1 MPWTITKQ
9 IKTESELMKQNRKMR
24 RVRSGLAQLLIV
36 LGVIIVGIIITVILI
51 KLKKPPKQEKPE
63 ILAPLVKVEQLS
75 RKDIQMVVRGYGTVS
90 PRVQVEIVPQ
100 VSGKVVWVN
109 PQFKAGGFIR
119 SNDKILKIDPR
130 DYELSVRQANA
141 SVAEA
146 QVQFDLEKAEGK
158 VAREEWQQLHPD
170 TEPVSPLVFREPQI
184 RQAEARLESAK
195 AGLAVAELNLERTQL
210 SLPVDAL
217 IMNEKVDLGQFVVSG
232 QAVGTAYGI
241 ESVEIEVPLEDR
253 ELAWLNIPDNTVSL
267 NGDMPLLKGSEVEVK
282 AKFAGAEHIWQGHVV
297 RTTGQVDRTSRLI
310 SVVVEVPEPFRRAD
324 SRPPL
329 MPGMFVEVLIEG
341 NILKNAVAIPRDAI
355 RESNEVWIVE
365 DGRLNV
371 LGLNIVRADRDF
383 AYAISGLD
391 DGNMIVLSSLDT
403 VVEGMSVRT
412 QTGLSTTFAETEK
425 NEDEIQ
431 AQGVKTN

>member
-1 MPWTITKQ
+1 M
-9 IKTESELMKQNRKMR
+9 KTESELMKRNCKTKRM
-24 RVRSGLAQLLIV
+24 RSGLIQLLIV
-36 LGVIIVGIIITVILI
+36 LGVIILGIVITVVLV

-109 PQFKAGGFIR
+109 PQFKPGGFIR
-119 SNDKILKIDPR
+119 SGEKIIKIDPR
-130 DYELSVRQANA
+130 DYELSVRQADA

-146 QVQFDLEKAEGK
+146 QVQLDLEKAEGQ
-158 VAREEWQQLHPD
+158 VAREEWRQLHPNK
-170 TEPVSPLVFREPQI
+170 EPVSPLVFREPQV

-217 IMNEKVDLGQFVVSG
+217 IMSEKVDLGQFVVSG
-232 QAVGTAYGI
+232 QAVGAAYGI

-267 NGDMPLLKGSEVEVK
+267 NGNTPLPKGSDVKVK

-297 RTTGQVDRTSRLI
+297 RTTGQIDQTSRLI
-310 SVVVEVPEPFRRAD
+310 SVVVEVPQPFERAD

-341 NILKNAVAIPRDAI
+341 NTLKNAVAIPRDAI
-355 RESNEVWIVE
+355 RESNEVWVVK
-365 DGRLNV
+365 DGRLNI
-371 LGLNIVRADRDF
+371 LDLHIVRADRDF

-403 VVEGMSVRT
+403 VVEGMRVRT

-425 NEDEIQ
+425 NQDEIR